1 MTAPGWTGTVE
12 RQRHDG
18 VDCLALRRPHQ
29 NLGVI
34 TLAGDV
40 LRGSHVH
47 TDSGF
52 ISDSRPSP
60 VSGFGNSLCPR
71 RQGLSARVRDTVSS
85 SCWVFGRIKVKL
97 FWDMW

>member
-1 MTAPGWTGTVE
+1 MCVCVCIYIYIYMHKYIYVYVYISKGLVMTAPGWTGTVE

-18 VDCLALRRPHQ
+18 VGCLALRRPHQ

-52 ISDSRPSP
+52 ISDS
-60 VSGFGNSLCPR
+60 
-71 RQGLSARVRDTVSS
+71 
-85 SCWVFGRIKVKL
+85 
-97 FWDMW
+97 